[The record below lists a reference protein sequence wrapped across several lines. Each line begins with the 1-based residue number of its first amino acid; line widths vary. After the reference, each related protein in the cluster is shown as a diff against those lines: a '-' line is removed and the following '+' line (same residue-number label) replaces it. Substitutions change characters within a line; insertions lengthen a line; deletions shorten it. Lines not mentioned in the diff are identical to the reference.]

1 MPAHRTLLRA
11 RYAETDQMGV
21 VHHAAYFAWL
31 EVGRTEYLR
40 ARGIPYRALEERG
53 YRMPVRKAEA
63 EYLAPAK
70 YDDEVA
76 VEARLERAGPLRFTF
91 VYEVRRASDEALLC
105 RGRTE
110 HVATGLDGRPR
121 RLPPELMDLI
131 GGGREKP

>member
-1 MPAHRTLLRA
+1 LRSHRTLLRA

-40 ARGIPYRALEERG
+40 ARGMPYRLLEEKG
-53 YRMPVRKAEA
+53 FRMPVLRAEA
-63 EYLAPAK
+63 EYLAPAR
-70 YDDEVA
+70 YDDEVV
-76 VEARLERAGPLRFTF
+76 VEARLEKAGPLRFAF
-91 VYEVRRASDEALLC
+91 VYELRRAGEETLLC

-121 RLPPELMDLI
+121 RLPRELLDLI
-131 GGGREKP
+131 GGGRE